1 MGVEFAQIKCPGC
14 GAAVSTKDEFCEY
27 CGKPVMIRN
36 FNSVASMSMPELNRY
51 VGSYKREIDSNG
63 ENDAINQSIAMCYL
77 KLKQYKMAG
86 KYLQKAMEDNFD
98 DSENYFYAAVCL
110 LEGKKAFLTTR
121 TVINQIETYINDAIS
136 IEDKGVY
143 YYFWA
148 YIKYDYYKRK
158 SFRTTPDYTE
168 CLNHAIQCGLS
179 RMDAEQLFDILGVA
193 MSQELAI

>member
-1 MGVEFAQIKCPGC
+1 MGVEFVQIKCPGC

-110 LEGKKAFLTTR
+110 LEEIGRA
-121 TVINQIETYINDAIS
+121 S
-136 IEDKGVY
+136 
-143 YYFWA
+143 
-148 YIKYDYYKRK
+148 
-158 SFRTTPDYTE
+158 
-168 CLNHAIQCGLS
+168 
-179 RMDAEQLFDILGVA
+179 
-193 MSQELAI
+193 